1 MMSDNDDAKW
11 TCGHCKKTYCKTYRY
26 KTHLKRCLIH
36 NENSNIQNELFAEML
51 FELKDELKQNLTQE
65 ILNMIN
71 DIKTDIK
78 QNVKPSKL
86 F

>member
-11 TCGHCKKTYCKTYRY
+11 TCGHCKQTYCKTYRY

-51 FELKDELKQNLTQE
+51 FELKDE
-65 ILNMIN
+65 
-71 DIKTDIK
+71 
-78 QNVKPSKL
+78 
-86 F
+86 